1 MLKQLTAEQEVSQI
15 LSDVLSF
22 KLVELNGL
30 LN

>member
-22 KLVELNGL
+22 KLVELSGL